1 MTTRMTPI
9 SATST
14 PTDEGLSWLLDEFV
28 GRVIGVTAGLLVSR
42 DGLKMAAARLA
53 DDQADKAAAWLASLH
68 SLARSAGAISGI
80 KASGFRQAVIE
91 DDGVLVFV
99 VSADHERHGGRG
111 LVGTVLGVLA
121 SPDADPGVIG
131 HEMSLLVGSVADHL
145 ATRTRGDAHS
155 SPRSG
160 AHASEAR

>member
-1 MTTRMTPI
+1 
-9 SATST
+9 
-14 PTDEGLSWLLDEFV
+14 
-28 GRVIGVTAGLLVSR
+28 
-42 DGLKMAAARLA
+42 
-53 DDQADKAAAWLASLH
+53 
-68 SLARSAGAISGI
+68 
-80 KASGFRQAVIE
+80 
-91 DDGVLVFV
+91 VFV